1 MCGIAG
7 ILSTTSMES
16 IATSIRGAQTALSHR
31 GPDDQGIYLTPDR
44 KTALTHTRLS
54 ILDLTSAG
62 HQPMSIEDGRYWIT
76 FNGEIYNFLELR
88 QQLETEGEKFYSH
101 TDTEVILRLYQRKG
115 KEFVK
120 NLRGMFAFAIWDNQ
134 EKTCFLARDPLG
146 IKPLYF
152 AKIGKTFIFASEL
165 KAILATQQIS
175 IQLNPEAL
183 YQYFCWGTVP
193 EPLTLIQAIEQ
204 VPAGNC
210 LIWKNGET
218 TQQCYWYPDFT
229 PQSSLTPQDSKEIVR
244 QALIDSVK
252 HHFISD
258 VPVGIFLSGGLD
270 STTLLALAFQTQS
283 ESLQTYSIVF
293 EDESFN
299 EGAIAAQTA
308 KHFQT
313 QHHEY
318 CLTPE
323 LGQTIFQQYLDS
335 LDQPTIDGFNTFTVA
350 QLAANNGTK
359 VVLSGLG
366 GDELFGGYGSFSVIP
381 KMLRWRSHL
390 QAFTP
395 ISQLFGKILS
405 QTTIVDSKIKRLGD
419 FLQAPST
426 SQSAY

>member
-1 MCGIAG
+1 
-7 ILSTTSMES
+7 
-16 IATSIRGAQTALSHR
+16 
-31 GPDDQGIYLTPDR
+31 
-44 KTALTHTRLS
+44 
-54 ILDLTSAG
+54 
-62 HQPMSIEDGRYWIT
+62 
-76 FNGEIYNFLELR
+76 
-88 QQLETEGEKFYSH
+88 
-101 TDTEVILRLYQRKG
+101 
-115 KEFVK
+115 
-120 NLRGMFAFAIWDNQ
+120 
-134 EKTCFLARDPLG
+134 
-146 IKPLYF
+146 
-152 AKIGKTFIFASEL
+152 
-165 KAILATQQIS
+165 
-175 IQLNPEAL
+175 
-183 YQYFCWGTVP
+183 
-193 EPLTLIQAIEQ
+193 
-204 VPAGNC
+204 
-210 LIWKNGET
+210 
-218 TQQCYWYPDFT
+218 
-229 PQSSLTPQDSKEIVR
+229 
-244 QALIDSVK
+244 
-252 HHFISD
+252 

-270 STTLLALAFQTQS
+270 STALLALASQTQS

-395 ISQLFGKILS
+395 ISQLFGKVLS

-426 SQSAY
+426 SQSAYQCMRGIFSQQEALTLTQFYCPDWQYQPLNFLQNPQDSFSCPTISDEISWLELSQYMRNQLLRDSDVMSMRQGLELRVPFVDQVLLEAIAPIPSQWRLAQGKQILKEAIPEIPPWVLNHPKKGFMFPLQKWFDKSWVQTFTDLSFVPKSINLNLWYRRLAVINLNYWLYILN